1 MARLRWQ
8 LPLGLSVPS
17 GALPGYQASRS
28 CQTPQFCDNGVN
40 LKGLPWWWLRGLSRT
55 TWAHGI

>member
-17 GALPGYQASRS
+17 GPSLATRLPDLARLRNS
-28 CQTPQFCDNGVN
+28 VIM
-40 LKGLPWWWLRGLSRT
+40 GLT
-55 TWAHGI
+55 